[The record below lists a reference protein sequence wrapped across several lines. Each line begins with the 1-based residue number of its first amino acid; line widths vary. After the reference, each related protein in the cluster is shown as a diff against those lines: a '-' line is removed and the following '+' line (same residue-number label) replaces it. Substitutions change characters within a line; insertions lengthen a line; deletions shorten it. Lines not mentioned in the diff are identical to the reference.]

1 MKNRKIKMV
10 CLLCV
15 LAVVLGGCS
24 VRNVS
29 RGQAEGEAY
38 DAVISVKGRDEA
50 AAGSGSAGG
59 GAEENAEVS
68 DDVTEQKA
76 SDVTLEDDAGLE
88 LLLEQMTALTE
99 LVGKDDETAA
109 ELLGGGEEN
118 RTADGALL
126 IGRSYRIELFGQECS
141 VYTSYDEAG
150 LVSVVVAELP
160 GQDVESCK
168 ESLTELFG
176 DAVLS
181 EDEEAE
187 EKSWYWESG
196 GYRFTLYEFDDALS
210 LDVNWAAF

>member
-1 MKNRKIKMV
+1 MKNRKIWMV

-15 LAVVLGGCS
+15 LAVMLGGCS

-50 AAGSGSAGG
+50 G
-59 GAEENAEVS
+59 
-68 DDVTEQKA
+68 T
-76 SDVTLEDDAGLE
+76 E
-88 LLLEQMTALTE
+88 LLLEQLTALTE
-99 LVGKDDETAA
+99 LVGKDDGIAA
-109 ELLGGGEEN
+109 GLLDGGEEN
-118 RTADGALL
+118 RTADGTIL

-160 GQDVESCK
+160 GLDAESCK
-168 ESLTELFG
+168 ESITALFG
-176 DAVLS
+176 DAVPS
-181 EDEEAE
+181 DDAESE
-187 EKSWYWESG
+187 EKSWYWENG

>member
-1 MKNRKIKMV
+1 MRNRKIRMV

-50 AAGSGSAGG
+50 ATESGSTGG
-59 GAEENAEVS
+59 DTAEEAVRG
-68 DDVTEQKA
+68 Q
-76 SDVTLEDDAGLE
+76 L
-88 LLLEQMTALTE
+88 TALTE

-109 ELLGGGEEN
+109 GLLGGGEEN

-126 IGRSYRIELFGQECS
+126 IGRSYRTELFGQECG

-168 ESLTELFG
+168 ESLTALFG

-181 EDEEAE
+181 EDEDSD

-210 LDVNWAAF
+210 LDVNWADF